1 MKIVKTVLKFA
12 LLFLIGGAVYV
23 GIEMIWRGYS
33 HVSMFILGG
42 LAFVLIGEINENLD
56 WETPIWIQC
65 FIGTGIILAL
75 EFVFGCVLNL
85 WLKLNIWDYS
95 HLPLN
100 LLGQICLPFAV
111 AWYFLTAAAILLDD
125 YLRYFLFKEEKPQY
139 CWSFK

>member
-42 LAFVLIGEINENLD
+42 LAFVLIGEINERFE

-65 FIGTGIILAL
+65 FIGTGIILVL